1 MATSNMVIFNKY
13 IPEAAVELLSQMVEK
28 FNGASNGAILLTS
41 QGFEGDF
48 FERAFYSTLESAQR
62 RVDRYAANGAAAAT
76 QLAQIKEASVK
87 VAGGFGPIEFEPAQ
101 MTWMMKNEAEAIN
114 TISQNLAVAVMKD
127 QLNTSI
133 ACAVAAISNQSS
145 AKNDVSAT
153 LGISHTALNAT
164 DALFGDRSGNIITRV
179 MNGATY
185 HSLIGQNITNAN
197 SLFMADGVR
206 VVDILGKF
214 IVVTDCP
221 ALYATGTPN
230 VNKVL
235 NLASTGIVVS
245 NGSDIITNAETKN
258 GNQRIVTSFQAD
270 YTFGIGLKGYTWDEE
285 NGGKSPTDAEL
296 ATGTNWYK
304 TATSIKDTA
313 GTITIGD
320 AAK

>member
-1 MATSNMVIFNKY
+1 MAQSNMVIFNKY
-13 IPEAAVELLSQMVEK
+13 IPEAAVELLTQMVDK

-62 RVDRYAANGAAAAT
+62 RVDRYAANGAQAST

-87 VAGGFGPIEFEPAQ
+87 VAGGFGPIEFEPSQ
-101 MTWMMKNEAEAIN
+101 MAWMLKNEAEAIN
-114 TISQNLAVAVMKD
+114 AISQNLAIAVMKD

-133 ACAVAAISNQSS
+133 ASAVAAIANQAT

-153 LGISHTALNAT
+153 LGISHSALNAT
-164 DALFGDRSGNIITRV
+164 DALFGDRSSNIITRV
-179 MNGATY
+179 MNGATF
-185 HSLIGQNITNAN
+185 HALIGQNITNAN
-197 SLFMADGVR
+197 ALFKADGVQ
-206 VVDILGKF
+206 VVDILGKY
-214 IVVTDCP
+214 IVVTDAP
-221 ALYATGTPN
+221 SLYATGTPN

-235 NLASTGIVVS
+235 NLVSGGIVVS
-245 NGSDIITNAETKN
+245 NGSDIITNAQTTN
-258 GNQRIVTSFQAD
+258 GKERIVTTFQAD
-270 YTFGIGLKGYTWDEE
+270 YTFGIGLKGYTWDET

-296 ATGTNWYK
+296 ATGTNWDK
-304 TATSIKDTA
+304 TASSIKETA